1 MEHAA
6 TACAMVSNV
15 AIMGVVLGLEALPT
29 IVTTTTAMAITRR
42 TGLVRGATTT
52 RITTTTPTCHAV
64 RDEILDMTT
73 IGTTATNAKVAHE
86 ARREASA
93 ITTTTM
99 VADIL
104 EAHVSSAVQVLVA
117 QPRCPTTPSA
127 LVVRKAL

>member
-6 TACAMVSNV
+6 TACAMGSNV
-15 AIMGVVLGLEALPT
+15 AITDVVLGLEALPT

-52 RITTTTPTCHAV
+52 RITTITPTCHAV

-73 IGTTATNAKVAHE
+73 IGTTATSVKV
-86 ARREASA
+86 ASA

-99 VADIL
+99 VADIV
-104 EAHVSSAVQVLVA
+104 EAHVSSAVRVLVA